1 MGSLYLHGL
10 SKDERALL
18 QKKLWES
25 QGGKCF
31 ISGKPI
37 DLALDEVDIDHIIP
51 TRTMGRT
58 TRRTLPSRSLITI
71 ARNRRPTSESRECSR
86 GLKQSRLTQTSDD
99 RGANLNDVLKAYGGA
114 KEALRAKIEGDM
126 VTYVIGGT
134 DKVTVPLYVDKLS
147 GMRYF
152 FAVLPIQVIFHDER
166 INPRP
171 LGANLRGFGRRSSQG
186 PTSAP
191 CRFGMDAF
199 GSNARRQGERL
210 RRPAQSRSADPTR
223 RSDVAVRIFVDP
235 NFDVLLTT
243 NTNAGTTL
251 RQVAFDKA
259 VQRRLG
265 SSMLRDRI
273 ERYRMDK
280 GLPPDFEDFSERD
293 IVDYFKGEQKSITRY
308 VLDGVRNA
316 ITYSSDN
323 KLRDYIETAGK
334 GSEKPFFV

>member
-25 QGGKCF
+25 QGGNCF

-51 TRTMGRT
+51 TRDNGQDN
-58 TRRTLPSRSLITI
+58 PSNFALALSHYNRAKQAADLRV
-71 ARNRRPTSESRECSR
+71 ARVLARFEAIKADAN
-86 GLKQSRLTQTSDD
+86 SDD
-99 RGANLNDVLKAYGGA
+99 RCANLNDVLKAYGGA

-152 FAVLPIQVIFHDER
+152 FAAVPIQVIFHDER

-199 GSNARRQGERL
+199 GSNTERQGERL

-223 RSDVAVRIFVDP
+223 LSI
-235 NFDVLLTT
+235 TT
-243 NTNAGTTL
+243 PPSRYSAANRPTRLGRPYSSPGQAQG
-251 RQVAFDKA
+251 D
-259 VQRRLG
+259 RRL
-265 SSMLRDRI
+265 
-273 ERYRMDK
+273 
-280 GLPPDFEDFSERD
+280 
-293 IVDYFKGEQKSITRY
+293 
-308 VLDGVRNA
+308 
-316 ITYSSDN
+316 
-323 KLRDYIETAGK
+323 
-334 GSEKPFFV
+334 